1 MYYLYYIFYRFSL
14 FTASESEQPEHIAN
28 ILLALVLCFNV
39 FAIVNILDYYDIEI
53 VKNFYRN
60 KWLFIL
66 MYLVFLVCGYLVFIR
81 HRRYINII
89 EKYSDQNRKRK
100 SINIALS
107 ALYLLLIIA
116 LLVVF

>member
-1 MYYLYYIFYRFSL
+1 MSYLYYIFFRFSL

-53 VKNFYRN
+53 VKNFYKN

-66 MYLVFLVCGYLVFIR
+66 MYLVFLGCGYLFFIR
-81 HRRYINII
+81 DKRYINII
-89 EKYSDQNRKRK
+89 EKYGGQTRRRKA
-100 SINIALS
+100 INITLS
-107 ALYLLLIIA
+107 AIYVLSIIVLLA
-116 LLVVF
+116 VF

>member
-1 MYYLYYIFYRFSL
+1 MHYLYYIFYRFSL

-39 FAIVNILDYYDIEI
+39 FAIVNIFDYYDIEI
-53 VKNFYRN
+53 VKNFYSN

-66 MYLVFLVCGYLVFIR
+66 MYLVFLVGGYLVFIR
-81 HRRYINII
+81 HRRYIDII
-89 EKYSDQNRKRK
+89 EEYRNQNKKRK
-100 SINIALS
+100 TINIALS
-107 ALYLLLIIA
+107 ALYVLSIIV